1 MHENASYAA
10 KHFWKTLVVVVVVFV
25 KVAFLEMLF
34 FYDDDA
40 LKKMCL
46 LLPLSIEST
55 LFFFS

>member
-10 KHFWKTLVVVVVVFV
+10 KHFWKTLVVVVVVV
-25 KVAFLEMLF
+25 VVAFLMLF
-34 FYDDDA
+34 FNDA